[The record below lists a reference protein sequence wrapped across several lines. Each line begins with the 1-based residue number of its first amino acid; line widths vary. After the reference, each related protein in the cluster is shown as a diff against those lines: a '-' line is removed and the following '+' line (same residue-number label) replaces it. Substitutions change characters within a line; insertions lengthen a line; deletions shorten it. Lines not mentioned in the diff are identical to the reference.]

1 MASRYPVLTPRVG
14 TDEKGYSMSVTSEAT
29 TLWFG
34 DLLGGTGT
42 TSLDSSDA
50 AEFPVSWAARSQG
63 VAGKTNPE
71 ELLGAAHS
79 ACFSMAFAKG
89 LADAGHAPES
99 LQVTA
104 AVTFAPGEG
113 ITGSHLLVSAK
124 VAGLSEEEF
133 ERLANEAKENCPVSQ
148 ALAGIPITLEAS
160 LA

>member
-1 MASRYPVLTPRVG
+1 MA
-14 TDEKGYSMSVTSEAT
+14 VTSEAT

-34 DLLGGTGT
+34 DLLSGSGT

-50 AEFPVSWAARSQG
+50 AEFPVTWAARSEG
-63 VAGKTNPE
+63 ELGRTNPE

-79 ACFSMAFAKG
+79 ACYSMAFSNA
-89 LADAGHAPES
+89 LAQAGHAPES

-104 AVTFAPGEG
+104 AVTFQPGEG

-124 VAGLSEEEF
+124 VAGISEADF
-133 ERLANEAKENCPVSQ
+133 ERLAEDAKQNCPVSQ
-148 ALAGIPITLEAS
+148 ALTGIPITLEAS

>member
-1 MASRYPVLTPRVG
+1 MA
-14 TDEKGYSMSVTSEAT
+14 VTSEAT

-34 DLLGGTGT
+34 DLTSGTGT

-50 AEFPVSWAARSQG
+50 GEFPVTWAARSEG
-63 VAGKTNPE
+63 VEGMTNPE

-79 ACFSMAFAKG
+79 ACYSMAFSNA
-89 LADAGHAPES
+89 LAGNGTAPES

-104 AVTFAPGEG
+104 AVTFVPGEG

-124 VAGLSEEEF
+124 VPGLDEDDF
-133 ERLANEAKENCPVSQ
+133 QRLAEDAKANCPVSK

>member
-1 MASRYPVLTPRVG
+1 MAL
-14 TDEKGYSMSVTSEAT
+14 TSEAT

-34 DLLGGTGT
+34 DLQTGSGT

-50 AEFPVSWAARSQG
+50 AEFPVSWQARSVG
-63 VAGKTNPE
+63 EVGKTNPE

-79 ACFSMAFAKG
+79 ACYSMAFSG
-89 LADAGHAPES
+89 VLAENGTPPES

-104 AVTFAPGEG
+104 AVTFVPGEG
-113 ITGSHLLVSAK
+113 IKGSHLLVSAK
-124 VAGLSEEEF
+124 VPGLSEEDFQKFAED
-133 ERLANEAKENCPVSQ
+133 AKANCPVSK

>member
-1 MASRYPVLTPRVG
+1 MP
-14 TDEKGYSMSVTSEAT
+14 VTSEAT

-34 DLLGGTGT
+34 DLLSGNGT

-50 AEFPVSWAARSQG
+50 AEFPVSWAARSEG
-63 VAGKTNPE
+63 VSGKTNPE

-79 ACFSMAFAKG
+79 ACYSMAFANA
-89 LADAGHAPES
+89 LAVNNTPPES

-104 AVTFAPGEG
+104 AVTFDPAEG

-124 VAGLSEEEF
+124 VAGLSDEDF
-133 ERLANEAKENCPVSQ
+133 QRLAEDAKKNCPVSR
-148 ALAGIPITLEAS
+148 ALVGIPITLEAS

>member
-1 MASRYPVLTPRVG
+1 
-14 TDEKGYSMSVTSEAT
+14 MSVTSEAT

-34 DLLGGTGT
+34 DLISGSGT

-50 AEFPVSWAARSQG
+50 AEFPVTWAARSEG
-63 VAGKTNPE
+63 ATGKTNPE

-79 ACFSMAFAKG
+79 TCFSMAFANA
-89 LADAGHAPES
+89 LATFGTPPES

-124 VAGLSEEEF
+124 VPGISEQDF
-133 ERLANEAKENCPVSQ
+133 ERLADEAKQNCPVSK
-148 ALAGIPITLEAS
+148 ALTGIPITLEAS

>member
-1 MASRYPVLTPRVG
+1 MAL
-14 TDEKGYSMSVTSEAT
+14 TSEAT

-34 DLLGGTGT
+34 DLQSGSGT

-50 AEFPVSWAARSQG
+50 AEFPVNWQARSVG
-63 VAGKTNPE
+63 EVGKTNPE

-79 ACFSMAFAKG
+79 ACFSMAFANA
-89 LADAGHAPES
+89 LAANGTPPES

-104 AVTFAPGEG
+104 AVTFVPGEG
-113 ITGSHLLVSAK
+113 IKGSHLLVSAK
-124 VAGLSEEEF
+124 VAGIGEDDF
-133 ERLANEAKENCPVSQ
+133 QRLAADAKANCPVSQ

>member
-1 MASRYPVLTPRVG
+1 MA
-14 TDEKGYSMSVTSEAT
+14 VTSEAT

-34 DLLGGTGT
+34 DLMSGNGTV
-42 TSLDSSDA
+42 SLDSSDA
-50 AEFPVSWAARSQG
+50 AELKVDWKARSEG
-63 VAGKTNPE
+63 GAATSTPE

-79 ACFSMAFAKG
+79 ACFAMAFSNA
-89 LADAGHAPES
+89 LAQNGTPPES

-104 AVTFAPGEG
+104 AVTFSVQEGG

-124 VAGLSEEEF
+124 VPGLAEEDF
-133 ERLANEAKENCPVSQ
+133 DRLAGEAKDGCPVSK

>member
-1 MASRYPVLTPRVG
+1 MA
-14 TDEKGYSMSVTSEAT
+14 VTSEAT

-34 DLLGGTGT
+34 DLKNGSGT

-50 AEFPVSWAARSQG
+50 GEFAMTWNARSVG
-63 VAGKTNPE
+63 ETGRTNPE

-79 ACFSMAFAKG
+79 SCYSMAFAAA
-89 LADAGHAPES
+89 LARNGTPPES
-99 LQVTA
+99 VQVTA
-104 AVTFAPGEG
+104 AVTYDVAEG

-124 VAGLSEEEF
+124 VPGISETDF
-133 ERLANEAKENCPVSQ
+133 ERIAEDTRVGCPVSR

>member
-1 MASRYPVLTPRVG
+1 MA
-14 TDEKGYSMSVTSEAT
+14 VTSEAT

-34 DLLGGTGT
+34 DLPTGSGT

-50 AEFPVSWAARSQG
+50 AEFPVTWAPRAEG
-63 VAGKTNPE
+63 VSGKTSPE

-79 ACFSMAFAKG
+79 ACFSMA
-89 LADAGHAPES
+89 LANALGSNGTPPES

-104 AVTFAPGEG
+104 AVTFVPGEG
-113 ITGSHLLVSAK
+113 IKGSYLLVSAK
-124 VAGLSEEEF
+124 IPGLSDEDF
-133 ERLANEAKENCPVSQ
+133 QRLAADAKANCPVSQ

>member
-1 MASRYPVLTPRVG
+1 MA
-14 TDEKGYSMSVTSEAT
+14 VTSEAT

-34 DLLGGTGT
+34 DLTSGSGT

-50 AEFPVSWAARSQG
+50 GEFPVTWAARSEG
-63 VAGKTNPE
+63 VSGGTNPE

-79 ACFSMAFAKG
+79 ACYSMAFANA
-89 LADAGHAPES
+89 LAGNGTPPDS

-104 AVTFAPGEG
+104 AVTFQAGEG

-124 VAGLSEEEF
+124 VPGLSEEDF
-133 ERLANEAKENCPVSQ
+133 QRLADDAKANCPVSK

>member
-1 MASRYPVLTPRVG
+1 MAL
-14 TDEKGYSMSVTSEAT
+14 TSEAT

-34 DLLGGTGT
+34 DLTSGSGT

-50 AEFPVSWAARSQG
+50 AEFPVTWQARSEG
-63 VAGKTNPE
+63 VVGQTNPE

-79 ACFSMAFAKG
+79 ACYSMAFSNA
-89 LADAGHAPES
+89 LSNAGHAPES

-104 AVTFAPGEG
+104 AVTFQPGEG

-124 VAGLSEEEF
+124 IPGIGDDEF
-133 ERLANEAKENCPVSQ
+133 QRLAEDAKANCPVSK

>member
-1 MASRYPVLTPRVG
+1 MA
-14 TDEKGYSMSVTSEAT
+14 VTSEAT

-34 DLLGGTGT
+34 DLLSGSGT

-50 AEFPVSWAARSQG
+50 AEFPVTWAARSEG
-63 VAGKTNPE
+63 ELGRTNPE

-79 ACFSMAFAKG
+79 ACYSMAFSNA
-89 LADAGHAPES
+89 LAQAGHAPES

-104 AVTFAPGEG
+104 AVTFQPGEG

-124 VAGLSEEEF
+124 VAGISEADF
-133 ERLANEAKENCPVSQ
+133 ERIAEDAKQNGPVSK
-148 ALAGIPITLEAS
+148 ALSGIPITLEAS

>member
-1 MASRYPVLTPRVG
+1 MAGS
-14 TDEKGYSMSVTSEAT
+14 
-29 TLWFG
+29 
-34 DLLGGTGT
+34 GT

-50 AEFPVSWAARSQG
+50 AEFPVTWAARSEG
-63 VAGKTNPE
+63 VSGKTNPE

-79 ACFSMAFAKG
+79 ACYSMAFAHA
-89 LADAGHAPES
+89 LAGNGTAPES

-104 AVTFAPGEG
+104 AVTFVPGEG

-124 VAGLSEEEF
+124 IPGLSEEDFQRIAED
-133 ERLANEAKENCPVSQ
+133 AKQNCPVSQ

>member
-1 MASRYPVLTPRVG
+1 MP
-14 TDEKGYSMSVTSEAT
+14 VTSEAT

-34 DLLGGTGT
+34 ELMSGTGT

-50 AEFPVSWAARSQG
+50 AEFPVTWAARSAG
-63 VAGKTNPE
+63 TPGKTNPE

-79 ACFSMAFAKG
+79 ACYSMAFAHA
-89 LADAGHAPES
+89 LAGHGTPADS

-104 AVTFAPGEG
+104 AVTFDPDQG

-124 VAGLSEEEF
+124 ISNITEEDF
-133 ERLANEAKENCPVSQ
+133 QRIADDAKKTCPVSR
-148 ALAGIPITLEAS
+148 ALTGIPITLEAS